1 MSAETPMAWR
11 RALLTAAGL
20 LVFVYAAACVD
31 VVLRAR
37 SAYNEGEK
45 WLLWNEHPDLKKAHF
60 DAELAERQAKL
71 EKDRDAGRLSPAEFD
86 KKLGLARFER
96 DQQVA
101 ESSLKYAYVWFQT
114 AAELFTPPESRWTA
128 MSREKMKTTRELW
141 KKELDA
147 KKIPYQDY
155 MLE

>member
-1 MSAETPMAWR
+1 MAWR
-11 RALLTAAGL
+11 RALLTAVGL
-20 LVFVYAAACVD
+20 FAFVYAAGCVD

-45 WLLWNEHPDLKKAHF
+45 WLSWNEHPELKAAHF
-60 DAELAERQAKL
+60 DAELAERRKAL
-71 EKDRDAGRLSPAEFD
+71 EGDRDAGRLPAAEFE

-96 DQQVA
+96 DQAVA
-101 ESSLKYAYVWFQT
+101 ESSLKYAYVWFQS
-114 AAELFTPPESRWTA
+114 AAELFTPPESRWTVL
-128 MSREKMKTTRELW
+128 SREKMKTTRALW

>member
-1 MSAETPMAWR
+1 MAWR

-20 LVFVYAAACVD
+20 LAFVYAAACAD

-37 SAYNEGEK
+37 SAYLEGEK
-45 WLLWNEHPDLKKAHF
+45 WLAWDAHPELKKAHF
-60 DAELAERQAKL
+60 DAELAERRKKL
-71 EKDRDAGRLSPAEFD
+71 EAERASGALGAAEFD
-86 KKLGLARFER
+86 RKLGLATFER
-96 DQQVA
+96 DQAVA

-114 AAELFTPPESRWTA
+114 AAELFTPPESRWTVRA
-128 MSREKMKTTRELW
+128 REKMKTTREAW
-141 KKELDA
+141 KRELDA

>member
-1 MSAETPMAWR
+1 MGWR
-11 RALLTAAGL
+11 RGLLTAAGL
-20 LVFVYAAACVD
+20 LAFVYAAACVD

-37 SAYNEGEK
+37 SAYLEGEK
-45 WLLWNEHPDLKKAHF
+45 YLSWNEHPELKKAHF
-60 DAELAERQAKL
+60 DAALDARLKSL
-71 EKDRDAGRLSPAEFD
+71 EADRAAGRISPAELER
-86 KKLGLARFER
+86 KSALARFER
-96 DQQVA
+96 DQAMA

-114 AAELFTPPESRWTA
+114 AAELFTPPESRWVV

-147 KKIPYQDY
+147 QKIPYQDY

>member
-1 MSAETPMAWR
+1 MTWR
-11 RALLTAAGL
+11 RALLTAVGL
-20 LVFVYAAACVD
+20 LAFVYAAACAD

-37 SAYNEGEK
+37 SAYLEGEK
-45 WLLWNEHPDLKKAHF
+45 WLSWSEHPELKKAHF
-60 DAELAERQAKL
+60 DAELAERRRTFEA
-71 EKDRDAGRLSPAEFD
+71 ERVAGRLTAAEFD
-86 KKLGLARFER
+86 KKLGLATFER
-96 DQQVA
+96 DQAVA
-101 ESSLKYAYVWFQT
+101 ESPLKYAYVWYQT

-128 MSREKMKTTRELW
+128 LSREKMKTTRELW

>member
-1 MSAETPMAWR
+1 MSWR
-11 RALLTAAGL
+11 RTLLTAVGVLA
-20 LVFVYAAACVD
+20 FVYAAACAD

-37 SAYNEGEK
+37 SAYMEGEK
-45 WLLWNEHPDLKKAHF
+45 WLSWDAHPELKKAHF
-60 DAELAERQAKL
+60 DAELAERRKKFEA
-71 EKDRDAGRLSPAEFD
+71 DRAAGRLSAVDFD
-86 KKLGLARFER
+86 KKLGLASFER
-96 DQQVA
+96 DQAVA

-114 AAELFTPPESRWTA
+114 AAELFTPPESRWTVL
-128 MSREKMKTTRELW
+128 SREKMKTTRALW

>member
-1 MSAETPMAWR
+1 MSWR
-11 RALLTAAGL
+11 RILLTGAGL
-20 LVFVYAAACVD
+20 AAFVYAAGCVD

-37 SAYNEGEK
+37 SAYYEGEK
-45 WLLWNEHPDLKKAHF
+45 WLSWSEHPELKKAHF
-60 DAELAERQAKL
+60 DAELAARQRSLER
-71 EKDRDAGRLSPAEFD
+71 ERDAGRLAPGDFD
-86 KKLGLARFER
+86 KKLALARFER
-96 DQQVA
+96 DQAIA
-101 ESSLKYAYVWFQT
+101 ESSLKYAYVWYQT

-128 MSREKMKTTRELW
+128 LSREKMRTTRELW

>member
-1 MSAETPMAWR
+1 MAWR

-20 LVFVYAAACVD
+20 LAFVYAAACAD

-45 WLLWNEHPDLKKAHF
+45 WLSWDAHPELKKAHF
-60 DAELAERQAKL
+60 DGELAEAQAKL
-71 EKDRDAGRLSPAEFD
+71 EKDRDAGGVTPADFD

-128 MSREKMKTTRELW
+128 MSREKMKTTRALW

>member
-1 MSAETPMAWR
+1 MSWR
-11 RALLTAAGL
+11 RPLLTAVGL
-20 LVFVYAAACVD
+20 IGFVYAAACAD

-45 WLLWNEHPDLKKAHF
+45 WLSWSERPELKKAHF
-60 DAELAERQAKL
+60 DGEFEERRKAL
-71 EKDRDAGRLSPAEFD
+71 ESDRSAGRLTPAEFD
-86 KKLGLARFER
+86 RKLGLARFER
-96 DQQVA
+96 DQAVA
-101 ESSLKYAYVWFQT
+101 ESSLKYAYVWYQT